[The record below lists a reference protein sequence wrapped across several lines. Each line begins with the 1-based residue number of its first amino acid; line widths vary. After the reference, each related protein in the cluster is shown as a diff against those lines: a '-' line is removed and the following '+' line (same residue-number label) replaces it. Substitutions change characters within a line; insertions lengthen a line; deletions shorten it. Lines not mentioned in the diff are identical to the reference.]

1 LVPSCSSKPSD
12 QALAAIAGA
21 APGTGHDTVYREACR
36 VFAVTDDDQVEEAL
50 IAAAI
55 RACSPSDRRDR
66 ERAVRDARAFVR
78 GWRAERGGSR

>member
-12 QALAAIAGA
+12 QALAAIVGA